1 MISNH
6 LFVILLLFYFKTVES
21 ARAPGPCSITNNV
34 ISYTGSE
41 CAYLVSPSPTPV
53 TLSIT
58 AVGGDGAGGSPST
71 APGKGDC
78 ITCIYNAPGGTTL
91 YVNVGGMGSKSVG
104 GYNGGGNSGIPI
116 NYGSNYCMTTK
127 YDLGFCTSTSA
138 VTNYCVKVN
147 GTSVPGHCSGTST
160 IQCCLGGNTCS
171 TPFGV
176 GSCIDTSICGGTT
189 VAKYCSGPSNIQ
201 CCIQGYGGGGASDV
215 RTVSS
220 TQPPAISLQSRI
232 VIAGGGGGG
241 ATNNYTAPT
250 TTSGPGN
257 AGYPNGKDGKS
268 LINGCQG
275 LGGTQTAGGG
285 THNSSCAS
293 GSGSPGY
300 LGIGS
305 DGDEYGG
312 GGGGGFYGGSGGA
325 TEFMNSSSGAYFSS
339 AGSGGGGGSSFCIT
353 DMMSSCAQAQ
363 NGDPT
368 ANGKITITILPTP
381 TLKPTGQPTGQPSS
395 QPTNQPSNE
404 PTSQPTENPT
414 SQPTNQPSTQPTS
427 QPISNPSTQPT
438 NQPTRRPSR
447 QPTSQP
453 TRQPTSQSTNST
465 GKPILAV
472 TSTPKSDATI
482 PLNELI
488 LIIVFSSLGGLV
500 IIIFVYALYK
510 LWNKYLQMKERFDKY
525 EKAIEDITVNPSR
538 EPGTR
543 LRPSGIP

>member
-58 AVGGDGAGGSPST
+58 AVGGDGAGGSAST

-116 NYGSNYCMTTK
+116 KYGSNYCMTTK
-127 YDLGFCTSTSA
+127 YDLGFCTSTSTT
-138 VTNYCVKVN
+138 TNYCVKVN
-147 GTSVPGHCSGTST
+147 GTSVPGHCSGGND
-160 IQCCLGGNTCS
+160 IRCCLGGNTCS

-176 GSCIDTSICGGTT
+176 GSCIDTSICGGTY
-189 VAKYCSGPSNIQ
+189 VQGYCLGPSYIQ

-220 TQPPAISLQSRI
+220 TQQPAISLQSRI

-250 TTSGPGN
+250 TSGPGN
-257 AGYPNGKDGKS
+257 AGYPNGKNGKS

-339 AGSGGGGGSSFCIT
+339 TGSGGGGGSSFCIT

-381 TLKPTGQPTGQPSS
+381 TLKPTGQPTSQPSS

-404 PTSQPTENPT
+404 
-414 SQPTNQPSTQPTS
+414 
-427 QPISNPSTQPT
+427 
-438 NQPTRRPSR
+438 
-447 QPTSQP
+447 PTSQP

-472 TSTPKSDATI
+472 TYTPKSDATI